1 LLSLRPVRVIL
12 SLLPFALLINLIYY
26 NTFLPNCQPK
36 SGVVFLQHLIDCV
49 VDGITPK
56 VDDEVKE
63 YHLTH

>member
-1 LLSLRPVRVIL
+1 
-12 SLLPFALLINLIYY
+12 LPFALLINLIYY